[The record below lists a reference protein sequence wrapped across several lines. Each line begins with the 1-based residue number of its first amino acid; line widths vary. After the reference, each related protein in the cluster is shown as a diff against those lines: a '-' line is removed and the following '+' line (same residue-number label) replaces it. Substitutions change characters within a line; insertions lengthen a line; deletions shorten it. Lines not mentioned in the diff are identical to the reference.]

1 MTTRM
6 TKHLL
11 VLVLALIV
19 AAPFTA
25 AAQSAQQLFEK
36 GAYAEA
42 AQRVN
47 SERDAGNND
56 PAATYLAGLALEKM
70 NRGQDARAE
79 YARLSNGGDET
90 WKAIGQSAIGALDN
104 NLDEAVNEARKARD
118 ASGES
123 GFASYQL
130 GLVHLKRGEF
140 GEAAQAFDR
149 AAELMPQ
156 FAYAFYNAGVAHQ
169 RAKNFNRM
177 AEHFTVFMKLAP
189 EAPERKQVQL
199 ALAALRG

>member
-1 MTTRM
+1 M

-11 VLVLALIV
+11 VPVLALTL

-47 SERDAGNND
+47 TEREAGNND
-56 PAATYLAGLALEKM
+56 PAATYLAGLALEKAD
-70 NRGQDARAE
+70 RGQDARAE
-79 YARLSNGGDET
+79 YARLSNGDNET

-104 NLDEAVNEARKARD
+104 NLDEAVGEGRKARD
-118 ASGES
+118 TSGES
-123 GFASYQL
+123 GFAFYQL
-130 GLVHLKRGEF
+130 GLVHLKRSEF
-140 GEAAQAFDR
+140 GDAAQAFDR

-177 AEHFTVFMKLAP
+177 AEQFTAFMKLAP

>member
-1 MTTRM
+1 MATLM
-6 TKHLL
+6 TKHVL
-11 VLVLALIV
+11 VPVLALTL
-19 AAPFTA
+19 AAPLTA

-47 SERDAGNND
+47 TERAAGNND
-56 PAATYLAGLALEKM
+56 PAATYLAGLSLEKS
-70 NRGQDARAE
+70 GGDARAE
-79 YARLSNGGDET
+79 YARLSNGDDET

-104 NLDEAVNEARKARD
+104 NLDEAVNEGRKARD
-118 ASGES
+118 TSGES
-123 GFASYQL
+123 GFAFYQL

-140 GEAAQAFDR
+140 GDAAQAFDR
-149 AAELMPQ
+149 AGELMPQ

-177 AEHFTVFMKLAP
+177 AEQFSVFMKLAP
-189 EAPERKQVQL
+189 EAPERKQVQA
-199 ALAALRG
+199 ALAALKG

>member
-1 MTTRM
+1 M

-11 VLVLALIV
+11 ASALALTL
-19 AAPFTA
+19 AAPLTA

-36 GAYAEA
+36 GAYVEA
-42 AQRVN
+42 AQRVS
-47 SERDAGNND
+47 SERDAGNDD
-56 PAATYLAGLALEKM
+56 PAATYLAALALEKAD
-70 NRGQDARAE
+70 RHQDARAE
-79 YARLSNGGDET
+79 YARLSNGSDET

-104 NLDEAVNEARKARD
+104 ALDEAVNEARKARD
-118 ASGES
+118 LSGES
-123 GFASYQL
+123 GHAFYQL

-140 GEAAQAFDR
+140 GDAAQAFDR

-169 RAKNFNRM
+169 RARNFNRM
-177 AEHFTVFMKLAP
+177 AEQFTVFLKLAP